1 MANRIPTR
9 LKNDPLQE
17 AIWEFRFLPSA
28 GASHVLPGLLYSRFR
43 SEFPAIVRLPLA
55 DAPDQLVESQ
65 QSLWYLPRL
74 RLEGT
79 ARAIQ
84 IGYRALTLN
93 CLRPYP
99 GWRSF
104 SEQILGLVEELQN
117 SMVIEAP
124 ERFSFKYLNVLS
136 RADDSWLSR
145 LNVDLRLGDWNVAQS
160 PVQIRAQVRSGEF
173 THILQIAA
181 PATVNRIGE
190 GSLEG
195 AVVEI
200 ETVSDLPARD
210 QWAFVKENLD
220 FAHDAC
226 KEAFFSL
233 LRQETLDSLLPEF
246 EE

>member
-1 MANRIPTR
+1 MGNRIPTR

-145 LNVDLRLGDWNVAQS
+145 LNVDLRLGDWNIAES
-160 PVQIRAQVRSGEF
+160 PVQIRAHVRSGDF
-173 THILQIAA
+173 LHIVQIAA
-181 PATVNRIGE
+181 PATVNRTAQGSIE
-190 GSLEG
+190 GT
-195 AVVEI
+195 VVEI
-200 ETVSDLPARD
+200 ETVSDVPDRD
-210 QWAFVKENLD
+210 PWDFIGGNLD
-220 FAHDAC
+220 AAHAAC

-233 LRQETLDSLLPEF
+233 LRQETLESLLPEF